1 MELFV
6 RSNGLRRLIASMR
19 TLGCGAALAGV
30 LALAACSSL
39 QKDATSK
46 WDAERLYKEAHEELR
61 SGNYTHARELFE
73 KLESRYPFGRY
84 AQQGQIEIAYAAYK
98 QGETADALDAADRFL
113 KANPSHPNADYV
125 YYLKGLINFIEPPP
139 LVGRLVGYKVSER
152 DPKAMRD
159 SFEGF
164 KELLS
169 RFPESR
175 YAPDA
180 RVRLGYLQNALA
192 SHEVRVAD
200 YYYRRGAY
208 LAVIERAH
216 GALRE
221 FPGSAA
227 QQEALTLI
235 ARSYRALGLTELQAD
250 AERVLQLNYPEP
262 VAAKGGSK
270 NSQAAD

>member
-1 MELFV
+1 MKPFI
-6 RSNGLRRLIASMR
+6 RNGSFWRTAALIAALQR
-19 TLGCGAALAGV
+19 AAALTSV
-30 LALAACSSL
+30 LALAACGSL
-39 QKDATSK
+39 EKDPTSK
-46 WDAERLYKEAHEELR
+46 WDAARLYKEGHDEVV

-84 AQQGQIEIAYAAYK
+84 AQQGQIEIAYTYYK
-98 QGETADALDAADRFL
+98 EGETADALDACDRFL

-125 YYLKGLINFIEPPP
+125 YYLKGLANFIEPPA
-139 LVGRLVGYKVSER
+139 LIGRLVGYKVSER

-164 KELLS
+164 KELLT
-169 RFPESR
+169 RFPGSR

-180 RVRLGYLQNALA
+180 RVRLSYLQNALA
-192 SHEVRVAD
+192 GHEVRVAD

-208 LAVIERAH
+208 LAAIARAQ
-216 GALRE
+216 GALRD

-235 ARSYRALGLTELQAD
+235 ARSYGALGLTQLQAD
-250 AERVLQLNYPEP
+250 AERVLRLNYPEP
-262 VAAKGGSK
+262 VAAKGGTK